1 MGLGYVATLPRG
13 GTTPLMDRNDLL
25 RALTSA
31 ATPHQTSSAM
41 SEARSWLADNPDD
54 EAVREA
60 VQHLA
65 RMERERWGLSSAH
78 R

>member
-1 MGLGYVATLPRG
+1 
-13 GTTPLMDRNDLL
+13 MDRDNLL
-25 RALTSA
+25 HALSSA

-41 SEARSWLADNPDD
+41 SEARSWLAEHPDD
-54 EAVREA
+54 EPVREA

-65 RMERERWGLSSAH
+65 RMERERWGLSTAH

>member
-1 MGLGYVATLPRG
+1 
-13 GTTPLMDRNDLL
+13 MDRDDLL
-25 RALTSA
+25 RALSSA

-41 SEARSWLADNPDD
+41 SEARSWLADHPDD
-54 EAVREA
+54 DPVREA

-65 RMERERWGLSSAH
+65 RMERERWGLSSAQ

>member
-1 MGLGYVATLPRG
+1 
-13 GTTPLMDRNDLL
+13 MDRNDLL

-41 SEARSWLADNPDD
+41 SEARSWLADHPDD
-54 EAVREA
+54 DVVREA

-65 RMERERWGLSSAH
+65 RMEREHWGLSSAH

>member
-1 MGLGYVATLPRG
+1 MRLGYVATPPRG
-13 GTTPLMDRNDLL
+13 GTTRVMDRNDLL

-41 SEARSWLADNPDD
+41 SDARSWLADHPDD
-54 EAVREA
+54 DAVREA